1 MSKKKYSNDMEMKIV
16 EEYLNGVSTR
26 SLMEKYNFKTRK
38 SITDKVKKYGYRVRS
53 SREEVMIHKPYEY
66 FSMEIIDSEFKAY
79 FLGLLLTDGYVVHNT
94 VGLDLTDEDCIKF
107 ISSTIQKPYKSY
119 NRDGNRKIRHRLII
133 NNPKLVSELKRFGI
147 INRKTKT
154 LQGFVL
160 EENEQKYIPYIIRGM
175 IDGDGWIRKDGKEFY
190 ICTASYNMALW
201 IKSTLENKLYMM
213 DVNIHKEPD
222 VWQIRTSL
230 QHNLEILKLLVYNK
244 PFGMSRKYNKL
255 HSEPSET
262 IMEYLVC

>member
-26 SLMEKYNFKTRK
+26 LLMEKYNFKTRK
-38 SITDKVKKYGYRVRS
+38 SITDKVKKYGYEVRS
-53 SREEVMIHKPYEY
+53 SREEVMMHKPYEY

-175 IDGDGWIRKDGKEFY
+175 IDGD
-190 ICTASYNMALW
+190 
-201 IKSTLENKLYMM
+201 
-213 DVNIHKEPD
+213 
-222 VWQIRTSL
+222 
-230 QHNLEILKLLVYNK
+230 
-244 PFGMSRKYNKL
+244 
-255 HSEPSET
+255 
-262 IMEYLVC
+262 

>member
-26 SLMEKYNFKTRK
+26 SL
-38 SITDKVKKYGYRVRS
+38 
-53 SREEVMIHKPYEY
+53 
-66 FSMEIIDSEFKAY
+66 
-79 FLGLLLTDGYVVHNT
+79 
-94 VGLDLTDEDCIKF
+94 
-107 ISSTIQKPYKSY
+107 
-119 NRDGNRKIRHRLII
+119 
-133 NNPKLVSELKRFGI
+133 
-147 INRKTKT
+147 
-154 LQGFVL
+154 
-160 EENEQKYIPYIIRGM
+160 
-175 IDGDGWIRKDGKEFY
+175 
-190 ICTASYNMALW
+190 
-201 IKSTLENKLYMM
+201 
-213 DVNIHKEPD
+213 KEPD

>member
-53 SREEVMIHKPYEY
+53 SREEVMMHKPYEY

-119 NRDGNRKIRHRLII
+119 NRDGNREIRHRLII
-133 NNPKLVSELKRFGI
+133 NNPKLVYELKRFGI

-190 ICTASYNMALW
+190 ICTASYDMALW

>member
-53 SREEVMIHKPYEY
+53 SREEVMMHKPYEY

-79 FLGLLLTDGYVVHNT
+79 FLGLLLTDGYIVHNT

-175 IDGDGWIRKDGKEFY
+175 IDGDGWITKSNKSSTLTIGFISNKKMLEDIKEHNINHPKFK
-190 ICTASYNMALW
+190 YNPNYREDF
-201 IKSTLENKLYMM
+201 IKSVSGLRIKNEE
-213 DVNIHKEPD
+213 D
-222 VWQIRTSL
+222 
-230 QHNLEILKLLVYNK
+230 NL
-244 PFGMSRKYNKL
+244 P
-255 HSEPSET
+255 
-262 IMEYLVC
+262 